1 MPGVVFHLTARIQCR
16 APLLAG
22 IEGSAASMI
31 LDATARSDARLVAYA
46 VMPNHLHVV
55 LQQGGRPLSHY
66 TQPLL
71 RRIALLVRRTR
82 AWEGHVF
89 ERRYRESACL
99 TAEYLRNAI
108 TYVHLNGLRAALA
121 SSVDTYEWCS
131 QRRFCECNAPD
142 PLSRMAMEDALRVFA
157 PFGSDVLARC
167 RDNYR
172 EFVNWRLAMDA
183 HAAQAEANA
192 GGDFHAPSPPSLLGG
207 DEHWIRAYEP
217 FVQAEAEGR
226 KLPPR
231 RMDLRDLARTVMA
244 DVDPAMRLEHLR
256 KGGSTHT
263 LIRVRN
269 AVIVRA
275 AAAGYSGRA
284 IARFLSVS
292 PATVSSIRC
301 RR

>member
-16 APLLAG
+16 APLLAD

-31 LDATARSDARLVAYA
+31 LEATARSDARLVAYA
-46 VMPNHLHVV
+46 VMPNHLHIV

-66 TQPLL
+66 MQPLL

-108 TYVHLNGLRAALA
+108 AYVHLNGLRAALA

-131 QRRFCECNAPD
+131 QRRFCDCDAPD
-142 PLSRMAMEDALRVFA
+142 HLSRMAMEDALRVFA
-157 PFGSDVLARC
+157 PFGGDVLARC

-172 EFVNWRLAMDA
+172 EFVSWRIAMDA
-183 HAAQAEANA
+183 HAAQADANA
-192 GGDFHAPSPPSLLGG
+192 GGDFHPPSPPSLFGG
-207 DEHWIRAYEP
+207 DEHWTRAYEP
-217 FVQAEAEGR
+217 FVQAEAESR
-226 KLPPR
+226 KRAPR
-231 RMDLRDLARTVMA
+231 RMDLRDIARTVMA
-244 DVDPAMRLEHLR
+244 DVDPAMRLEDLR
-256 KGGSTHT
+256 EGGSTRT

-275 AAAGYSGRA
+275 AASGYSSRA

-292 PATVSSIRC
+292 PPTVSSIRC